1 MDNLIVEITNAIMA
15 LIINEFSVIYD
26 VRKKLYRSAFL
37 SLRNVERFRNNLSW
51 QIRIK
56 RFVKRPA
63 DIYNSQ
69 QGIWVIRTTG
79 IYFRT
84 IYANRSAELLKL
96 NQSSTLTL
104 IGIETKDFFVSRVD
118 EIIYV
123 FGSTVRYTFTSIFGQ
138 VIGLIWR
145 GIIEGLKK

>member
-1 MDNLIVEITNAIMA
+1 MKNEDNKNFL
-15 LIINEFSVIYD
+15 
-26 VRKKLYRSAFL
+26 RKS
-37 SLRNVERFRNNLSW
+37 SE
-51 QIRIK
+51 
-56 RFVKRPA
+56 
-63 DIYNSQ
+63 
-69 QGIWVIRTTG
+69 
-79 IYFRT
+79 
-84 IYANRSAELLKL
+84 NRSAELLKL

>member
-1 MDNLIVEITNAIMA
+1 MVQCDGEDCY
-15 LIINEFSVIYD
+15 EYH
-26 VRKKLYRSAFL
+26 
-37 SLRNVERFRNNLSW
+37 
-51 QIRIK
+51 
-56 RFVKRPA
+56 P
-63 DIYNSQ
+63 
-69 QGIWVIRTTG
+69 
-79 IYFRT
+79 
-84 IYANRSAELLKL
+84 
-96 NQSSTLTL
+96 L